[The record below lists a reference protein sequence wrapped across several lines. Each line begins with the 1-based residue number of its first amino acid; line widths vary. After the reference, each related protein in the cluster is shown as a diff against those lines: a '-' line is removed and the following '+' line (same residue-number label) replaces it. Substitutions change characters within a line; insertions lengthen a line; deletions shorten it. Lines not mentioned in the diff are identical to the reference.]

1 LTIISEDDYGN
12 DDENEGLFSVLIKK
26 RKIVFK
32 CMHFVNVGFLDVIR
46 MSSGREGE
54 YVRICRCDV
63 MSHRLQPKPIPLK
76 IDDRIH
82 VALAIT

>member
-1 LTIISEDDYGN
+1 M
-12 DDENEGLFSVLIKK
+12 LIKK

-54 YVRICRCDV
+54 YVRICRPLMLRC
-63 MSHRLQPKPIPLK
+63 HEPQATGYRLQPKPIPLK